1 MLRKHLIFRGTALL
15 PLLLFALLSGCSSQK
30 KVQRFFD
37 NQLGPEGSAGEFT
50 GLLMV
55 DAESG
60 DTLVSLNAGR
70 YFTPASTTKVFT
82 LYSALKTL
90 PARLPAL
97 KYQVRGDTLHV
108 LGTGDPSA
116 FHPVLGDRT
125 AVDFIDSYRHVVL
138 YPATLEDPPWG
149 PGWAWDDYDRYYMVE
164 RSALPVYGNVLRV
177 IREGGDARVTPHMFR
192 DSLLSEIRDV
202 RRAPEANRFY
212 DSPPFRDTLE
222 IPLKLSPGLT
232 LALWEEASGRTL
244 IRGKNLPTGPW
255 QVLPG
260 MASDSL
266 YREMMAVSDNFLAEQ
281 LMLLVSG
288 TLADSL
294 SFSRARDYILGTYL
308 KDMPSPPR
316 WVDGSGLSR
325 YNLAS
330 PESLVYVLR
339 ELYREIPEER
349 LFALMARGGEKGTL
363 QDLYRNPDGP
373 FLFGKTGTLSNN
385 HNLCGYLRTKSGRTV
400 VFSFMN
406 NHYLKPTRL
415 IQARMQRLLLWVRD
429 NY

>member
-1 MLRKHLIFRGTALL
+1 
-15 PLLLFALLSGCSSQK
+15 
-30 KVQRFFD
+30 
-37 NQLGPEGSAGEFT
+37 
-50 GLLMV
+50 MV

-60 DTLVSLNAGR
+60 DTLMSLNAER

-82 LYSALKTL
+82 LYAALKTL
-90 PARLPAL
+90 PPRLPAL
-97 KYQVRGDTLHV
+97 KYQVRGDSLHV

-116 FHPVLGDRT
+116 LHPVLGDRT
-125 AVDFIDSYRHVVL
+125 AVDFIGGHRHVVL

-164 RSALPVYGNVLRV
+164 RAALPIYGNVLRV
-177 IREGGDARVTPHMFR
+177 VREGNASRVTPAMFR
-192 DSLLSEIRDV
+192 DSLLSGRGDA

-212 DSPPFRDTLE
+212 YYPPLRDTME

-232 LALWEEASGRTL
+232 LALWEEASGRSL
-244 IRGKNLPTGPW
+244 VRGKTLPKGPW

-266 YREMMAVSDNFLAEQ
+266 YREMMSVSDNFLAEQ

-288 TLADSL
+288 TLGDSL
-294 SFSRARDYILGTYL
+294 SFSRARDFILQTHL

-325 YNLAS
+325 YNLFS
-330 PESLVYVLR
+330 PESLVYVLM
-339 ELYREIPEER
+339 ELYREIPQER

-363 QDLYRNPDGP
+363 QDLYLDPNGP
-373 FLFGKTGTLSNN
+373 FLFGKTGSLSNN
-385 HNLCGYLRTKSGRTV
+385 HNLCGYLRTNSGRTLI
-400 VFSFMN
+400 FSFMN
-406 NHYLKPTRL
+406 NHYVKPTRL
-415 IQARMQRLLLWVRD
+415 IQARMQRILLWIRE